1 MDWSS
6 SLSPQGE
13 ASLNSNSGKGDLRVR
28 PTICGNEWADTPG
41 PPLQF
46 MRYGLIAGNG
56 RFPFM
61 VVEGARRAG
70 VSLSVA
76 AIREETDP
84 ELERE
89 VERLTWVGIGQLGKM
104 IRFFK
109 GEGVEQAIMAGQVKH
124 VQIFSRA
131 VPDARMLKMLLK
143 LPRRNT
149 NSLIGAVAAELASEG
164 IDLIDSTYFLQDHL
178 PVAGPLTNR
187 KPNAAERADIDYG
200 LEIAREMARLDLGQT
215 IVVRGKACV
224 AIEAMEG
231 TDETIR
237 RAGELLGRSGGP
249 KRLSLTTGALT
260 VLKLSK
266 PDQDMRFDVPVVGIP
281 TIETMIAAGATCLC
295 ISAGKTLMF
304 DRDEMMALANK
315 HKLAIVA
322 V

>member
-1 MDWSS
+1 
-6 SLSPQGE
+6 
-13 ASLNSNSGKGDLRVR
+13 
-28 PTICGNEWADTPG
+28 
-41 PPLQF
+41 
-46 MRYGLIAGNG
+46 
-56 RFPFM
+56 M

-109 GEGVEQAIMAGQVKH
+109 GEGVEKAIMAGQVKH

-164 IDLIDSTYFLQDHL
+164 IELVDSTCFLQDNL
-178 PVAGPLTNR
+178 PRAGNLTSR
-187 KPNAAERADIDYG
+187 KPNAAERADVEYG
-200 LEIAREMARLDLGQT
+200 LEIARQMAALDLGQT

-237 RAGELLGRSGGP
+237 RAGELLRGGRKTP
-249 KRLSLTTGALT
+249 KRLRLQSGALT

-281 TIETMIAAGATCLC
+281 TIEAMIAAGATCLC

-304 DRDEMMALANK
+304 DRDEMIAMANK
-315 HKLAIVA
+315 HKLTIVA

>member
-1 MDWSS
+1 
-6 SLSPQGE
+6 
-13 ASLNSNSGKGDLRVR
+13 
-28 PTICGNEWADTPG
+28 
-41 PPLQF
+41 

-61 VVEGARRAG
+61 VAAGARRAG
-70 VSLSVA
+70 VALSVA

-84 ELERE
+84 QLEAE

-104 IRFFK
+104 ISFFK
-109 GEGVEQAIMAGQVKH
+109 GEGVEKAIMAGQVKH
-124 VQIFSRA
+124 LQIFSRA

-164 IDLIDSTYFLQDHL
+164 IDLIDSTCFLQDYL
-178 PVAGPLTNR
+178 PRAGNLTNR
-187 KPNAAERADIDYG
+187 KPNAAECADIEYG
-200 LEIAREMARLDLGQT
+200 LEIAREIAALDVGQT

-237 RAGELLGRSGGP
+237 RAGELLHGSQQTR
-249 KRLSLTTGALT
+249 KWLRLTSGALT

-266 PDQDMRFDVPVVGIP
+266 PNQDMRFDVPVIGMP

-295 ISAGKTLMF
+295 ISAEKTLMF
-304 DRDEMMALANK
+304 DRDEMIAIANK
-315 HKLAIVA
+315 NKIAVVA